1 MAPLPSSDLSE
12 QKRALRR
19 EMSAA
24 RTALPEDERSA
35 CSEAASARLLGLLAL
50 PELAALAGVGRTIAG
65 YVAAKGEIDPSSALA
80 EVAAGGATVALPR
93 VATEAPR
100 LRFHRADAGPLTS
113 SRFGLREPSA
123 AAPEISLDALDVVIV
138 PGLAFDAEGRRL
150 GFGGGY
156 YDGIFGALG
165 SFGAGAPS
173 SGSTKRPALIGL
185 AYDFQIVAR
194 CPAGEGDV
202 PVDLVVTDARVL
214 RPARAPRAEGQR

>member
-24 RTALPEDERSA
+24 RTALPESECRTR
-35 CSEAASARLLGLLAL
+35 SEAACARLLAL
-50 PELAALAGVGRTIAG
+50 PELAGLAHAGTLAG
-65 YVAAKGEIDPSSALA
+65 YVAARGEIDPAPVLTA
-80 EVAAGGATVALPR
+80 AAAGGATVALPR

-100 LRFHRADAGPLTS
+100 LRFHRADAGPLAPG
-113 SRFGLREPSA
+113 RFGLREPA
-123 AAPEISLDALDVVIV
+123 PTAPEIPVDELDVVVV

-156 YDGIFGALG
+156 YDGAFG
-165 SFGAGAPS
+165 PS
-173 SGSTKRPALIGL
+173 GKRPALIGL
-185 AYDFQIVAR
+185 CYDFQIVAR
-194 CPAGEGDV
+194 CPAGDGDV

-214 RPARAPRAEGQR
+214 RPQRANPGTAR

>member
-24 RTALPEDERSA
+24 RTALPESERSA
-35 CSEAASARLLGLLAL
+35 RSQAACAGLLAL
-50 PELAALAGVGRTIAG
+50 PELASAVGAGAKALAG
-65 YVAAKGEIDPSSALA
+65 YVAARGEIDPAPVLTA
-80 EVAAGGATVALPR
+80 AAAGGATVALPR

-100 LRFHRADAGPLTS
+100 LRFHRAAAGPLVPG
-113 SRFGLREPSA
+113 RFGLLEPA
-123 AAPEISLDALDVVIV
+123 PTAPEIPLAELDVVIV

-156 YDGIFGALG
+156 YDEAFGA
-165 SFGAGAPS
+165 
-173 SGSTKRPALIGL
+173 SGKRPALIGVC
-185 AYDFQIVAR
+185 YDFQIVAQ

-202 PVDLVVTDARVL
+202 PVDVVVTDARVL
-214 RPARAPRAEGQR
+214 RPAGTRP

>member
-1 MAPLPSSDLSE
+1 MAPFPSSDLPE

-24 RTALPEDERSA
+24 RVALSERERSER
-35 CSEAASARLLGLLAL
+35 SEAASARLLAL
-50 PELAALAGVGRTIAG
+50 PELAALAGAGQTIAG

-80 EVAAGGATVALPR
+80 DAAAGGATVALPR
-93 VATEAPR
+93 MATEAPR

-113 SRFGLREPSA
+113 GRFGLREPAA
-123 AAPEISLDALDVVIV
+123 AAPEIALDEIDVVIV

-156 YDGIFGALG
+156 YDGAFAAGG
-165 SFGAGAPS
+165 SG
-173 SGSTKRPALIGL
+173 KRPALIGL

-194 CPAGEGDV
+194 CPAGDGDI

-214 RPARAPRAEGQR
+214 RPARALPAEGKR